1 VARPPAGPVT
11 YGGQAVIDGVMMRGR
26 RHMAVACRAPSG
38 EVIVHSEPVVG
49 RVYSSRIA
57 RWPFVRGTLMIWDTL
72 SLGMRAL
79 MFAANVAA
87 SAESGEDAREAKMP
101 ATVMWTTMAVALLG
115 SIGLFFV
122 LPVLAMTLIDPLI
135 ASSLDA
141 DATAQRAIW
150 SNAIEKL
157 IRLALL
163 LGYMW
168 LIGQMNDIKR
178 VFMYHGAEHKTINAY
193 EAGAPL
199 TPESVIKFPIE
210 HPRCG
215 TTFLLIVMLISFV
228 AFSLLGQPEMWI
240 RILSRILLV
249 PVIAGIA
256 YEFIRWAGARYHTN
270 AAVRTLM
277 TPGLAVQKLTTREPD
292 LEQCAVAIA
301 ALEPVLA
308 AEEPNRATPPK
319 LVEALAAR

>member
-1 VARPPAGPVT
+1 MPAAT
-11 YGGQAVIDGVMMRGR
+11 YGGQAVVEGVMMRGR

-38 EVIVHSEPVVG
+38 EIVVHTEPVTG
-49 RVYSSRIA
+49 GVYSA
-57 RWPFVRGTLMIWDTL
+57 RWAKLPFLRGTIMIWDTL

-87 SAESGEDAREAKMP
+87 SAESGQDAREAKMP
-101 ATVMWTTMAVALLG
+101 ATIMWTTMVVAILG

-122 LPVLAMTLIDPLI
+122 LPVLLT
-135 ASSLDA
+135 SLTD
-141 DATAQRAIW
+141 RFVESAIV
-150 SNAIEKL
+150 SNAIEKV
-157 IRLALL
+157 IRLTLL

-168 LIGQMNDIKR
+168 AIGQMPDIKR

-199 TPESVIKFPIE
+199 TPESVIEFPIE

-228 AFSLLGQPEMWI
+228 AFSLLGRPSLEI
-240 RILSRILLV
+240 RIASRIVLI
-249 PVIAGIA
+249 PFIAGVA
-256 YEFIRWAGARYHTN
+256 YEYIRWAGARYQ
-270 AAVRTLM
+270 RSGFIRGLM
-277 TPGLAVQKLTTREPD
+277 APGLAVQKLTTREPD
-292 LEQCAVAIA
+292 LDQCAVAIA

-308 AEEPNRATPPK
+308 AEEPQAAEPK
-319 LVEALAAR
+319 LVEALAAG

>member
-1 VARPPAGPVT
+1 VPAAT
-11 YGGQAVIDGVMMRGR
+11 YGGQAVVEGVMMRGR

-38 EVIVHSEPVVG
+38 EIVVRAEPVTG
-49 RVYSSRIA
+49 GVYSA
-57 RWPFVRGTLMIWDTL
+57 RWAKLPFLRGTIMIWDTL

-101 ATVMWTTMAVALLG
+101 ATIMWTTMVVAILG

-122 LPVLAMTLIDPLI
+122 VPVLLTSLTDQFV
-135 ASSLDA
+135 ASSIA
-141 DATAQRAIW
+141 
-150 SNAIEKL
+150 SNAIEKV

-168 LIGQMNDIKR
+168 AIGQMPDIKR

-228 AFSLLGQPEMWI
+228 AFSLLGRPPLEI
-240 RILSRILLV
+240 RIASRIILI
-249 PVIAGIA
+249 PFIAGIA
-256 YEFIRWAGARYHTN
+256 YEYIRWSGARYKTS
-270 AAVRTLM
+270 AFVRGLM
-277 TPGLAVQKLTTREPD
+277 APGLAVQKLTTREPD
-292 LEQCAVAIA
+292 LDQCAVAIA

-308 AEEPNRATPPK
+308 AEEPQVAEPK
-319 LVEALAAR
+319 LVQALAAG

>member
-1 VARPPAGPVT
+1 MPAAT
-11 YGGQAVIDGVMMRGR
+11 YGGQAVVEGVMMRGR

-38 EVIVHSEPVVG
+38 EIVVHSEPVTG
-49 RVYSSRIA
+49 GVYSA
-57 RWPFVRGTLMIWDTL
+57 RWAKLPFLRGTIMIWDTL

-87 SAESGEDAREAKMP
+87 SAETGQDAKEAKMP
-101 ATVMWTTMAVALLG
+101 ATIMWTTMVVAILG

-122 LPVLAMTLIDPLI
+122 LPVLLTSLTDRFVESAI
-135 ASSLDA
+135 A
-141 DATAQRAIW
+141 
-150 SNAIEKL
+150 SNAIEKA
-157 IRLALL
+157 IRLILL

-168 LIGQMNDIKR
+168 AIGQMPDIKR

-215 TTFLLIVMLISFV
+215 TTFLLIVMLISFI
-228 AFSLLGQPEMWI
+228 AFSLLGRPSLEI
-240 RILSRILLV
+240 RIASRIVLI
-249 PVIAGIA
+249 PFIAGIA
-256 YEFIRWAGARYHTN
+256 YEYIRWSGARYQRSGF
-270 AAVRTLM
+270 VRALM
-277 TPGLAVQKLTTREPD
+277 APGLAVQKLTTREPD
-292 LEQCAVAIA
+292 RDQLAVAIA

-308 AEEPNRATPPK
+308 AEEPQAAEPE
-319 LVEALAAR
+319 LVEALAAG

>member
-1 VARPPAGPVT
+1 VPAAT
-11 YGGQAVIDGVMMRGR
+11 YGGQAVVEGVMMRGR

-38 EVIVHSEPVVG
+38 EIVVHSEPVTG
-49 RVYSSRIA
+49 GVYSA
-57 RWPFVRGTLMIWDTL
+57 RWAKLPFLRGTIMIWDTL

-87 SAESGEDAREAKMP
+87 SAETGQDAKEAKMP
-101 ATVMWTTMAVALLG
+101 ATIMWTTMVVAILG

-122 LPVLAMTLIDPLI
+122 LPVLLTSLTDRFVESAI
-135 ASSLDA
+135 A
-141 DATAQRAIW
+141 
-150 SNAIEKL
+150 SNAIEKA
-157 IRLALL
+157 IRLTLL

-168 LIGQMNDIKR
+168 AIGQMPDIKR

-199 TPESVIKFPIE
+199 TPESVITFPIE

-228 AFSLLGQPEMWI
+228 AFSLLGRPSLEI
-240 RILSRILLV
+240 RIASRIVLI
-249 PVIAGIA
+249 PFIAGVA
-256 YEFIRWAGARYHTN
+256 YEYIRWSGSRYKSS
-270 AAVRTLM
+270 ALVRALM
-277 TPGLAVQKLTTREPD
+277 APGLAVQKLTTREPD
-292 LEQCAVAIA
+292 LDQCAVAIA

-308 AEEPNRATPPK
+308 AEEPQAAEPE
-319 LVEALAAR
+319 LVEALAAG

>member
-1 VARPPAGPVT
+1 VSAAT
-11 YGGQAVIDGVMMRGR
+11 YGGQAVVEGVMMRGR

-38 EVIVHSEPVVG
+38 EIVVHTEPVTG
-49 RVYSSRIA
+49 GVYSA
-57 RWPFVRGTLMIWDTL
+57 RWGRLPFLRGTIMIWDTL

-79 MFAANVAA
+79 MFAANVAS
-87 SAESGEDAREAKMP
+87 SAETGEDAREAKMP
-101 ATVMWTTMAVALLG
+101 ATIMWTTMAVALLG

-122 LPVLAMTLIDPLI
+122 LPVLLT
-135 ASSLDA
+135 SLTD
-141 DATAQRAIW
+141 QFVESAIV
-150 SNAIEKL
+150 SNAIEKV
-157 IRLALL
+157 IRLTLL

-168 LIGQMNDIKR
+168 AIGQMPDIKR

-199 TPESVIKFPIE
+199 TPESVITFPIE

-228 AFSLLGQPEMWI
+228 AFSLLGRPSMEI
-240 RILSRILLV
+240 RIASRIVLI
-249 PVIAGIA
+249 PFIAGIA
-256 YEFIRWAGARYHTN
+256 YEYIRWAGARYKTS
-270 AAVRTLM
+270 AFIRALM
-277 TPGLAVQKLTTREPD
+277 APGLAVQKLTTREPD

-308 AEEPNRATPPK
+308 AEEPQSAEPR
-319 LVEALAAR
+319 LVEALAAG

>member
-1 VARPPAGPVT
+1 VPAAT
-11 YGGQAVIDGVMMRGR
+11 YGGQAVVEGVMMRGR

-38 EVIVHSEPVVG
+38 EIVVHSEPVTG
-49 RVYSSRIA
+49 GIYTSR
-57 RWPFVRGTLMIWDTL
+57 WSKLPFLRGTVMIWDTL

-87 SAESGEDAREAKMP
+87 SAETGQDAREAKMP
-101 ATVMWTTMAVALLG
+101 ATIMWTTMVVALLG

-122 LPVLAMTLIDPLI
+122 LPVLLTSLTDRFVDSAI
-135 ASSLDA
+135 A
-141 DATAQRAIW
+141 
-150 SNAIEKL
+150 SNAIEKV
-157 IRLALL
+157 IRLTLL

-168 LIGQMNDIKR
+168 AIGQMPDIKR

-199 TPESVIKFPIE
+199 TPESVIRFPIE

-215 TTFLLIVMLISFV
+215 TTFLLIVMLFSFV
-228 AFSLLGQPEMWI
+228 AFSLLGRPSLEI
-240 RILSRILLV
+240 RIASRIVLI
-249 PVIAGIA
+249 PFIAGIA
-256 YEFIRWAGARYHTN
+256 YEYIRWSGARYNTSSFVRAL
-270 AAVRTLM
+270 AA
-277 TPGLAVQKLTTREPD
+277 PGLWVQRLTTREPD

-308 AEEPNRATPPK
+308 AEEPRAAEPE
-319 LVEALAAR
+319 LVEALAAS

>member
-1 VARPPAGPVT
+1 MPAAT
-11 YGGQAVIDGVMMRGR
+11 YGGQAVVEGVMMRGR

-38 EVIVHSEPVVG
+38 EIVVHSEPVTG
-49 RVYSSRIA
+49 GIYTSR
-57 RWPFVRGTLMIWDTL
+57 WSKLPFLRGTVMIWDTL

-87 SAESGEDAREAKMP
+87 SAETGQDAREAKMP
-101 ATVMWTTMAVALLG
+101 ATIMWTTMVVALLG

-122 LPVLAMTLIDPLI
+122 LPVLLTSLTDRFVDSAI
-135 ASSLDA
+135 A
-141 DATAQRAIW
+141 
-150 SNAIEKL
+150 SNAIEKA
-157 IRLALL
+157 IRLTLL

-168 LIGQMNDIKR
+168 AIGQMPDIKR

-199 TPESVIKFPIE
+199 TPESVIRFPIE

-215 TTFLLIVMLISFV
+215 TTFLLIVMLFSFV
-228 AFSLLGQPEMWI
+228 AFSLLGRPSLEI
-240 RILSRILLV
+240 RIASRIVLI
-249 PVIAGIA
+249 PFIAGIA
-256 YEFIRWAGARYHTN
+256 YEYIRWSGARYSTSAFVRAL
-270 AAVRTLM
+270 AA
-277 TPGLAVQKLTTREPD
+277 PGLWVQRLTTREPD

-308 AEEPNRATPPK
+308 AEEPRAAEPE

>member
-1 VARPPAGPVT
+1 
-11 YGGQAVIDGVMMRGR
+11 MMRGR

-38 EVIVHSEPVVG
+38 EIVVHSEPVTG
-49 RVYSSRIA
+49 GVYSA
-57 RWPFVRGTLMIWDTL
+57 RWAKLPFLRGTIMIWDTL

-87 SAESGEDAREAKMP
+87 SSETGQDAKEAKMP
-101 ATVMWTTMAVALLG
+101 ATIMWTTMVVAILG

-122 LPVLAMTLIDPLI
+122 LPVLLTSLTDRFVESAI
-135 ASSLDA
+135 A
-141 DATAQRAIW
+141 
-150 SNAIEKL
+150 SNAIEKG

-168 LIGQMNDIKR
+168 AIGQMPDIKR

-199 TPESVIKFPIE
+199 TPESVIEFPIE

-228 AFSLLGQPEMWI
+228 AFSLLGRPSLEI
-240 RILSRILLV
+240 RIASRIILI
-249 PVIAGIA
+249 PFIAGVA
-256 YEFIRWAGARYHTN
+256 YEYIRWSGARYKTSALVRAL
-270 AAVRTLM
+270 AA
-277 TPGLAVQKLTTREPD
+277 PGLAVQKLTTREPD
-292 LEQCAVAIA
+292 LDQCAVAIA

-308 AEEPNRATPPK
+308 AEEPQAAEPE
-319 LVEALAAR
+319 LVEALAAG